1 VPYRRY
7 SGQNCSI
14 ADALGV
20 VGERWTLLIM
30 REVLLGRRRFADI
43 RDETG
48 AATNILSDRLQTLVS
63 HELLTRERYG
73 EHPDAFEYRPT
84 KKGDDTWPVIAAL
97 LAWGDAYGSV
107 GGSPRVIVH
116 TSCGHDADLRLH
128 CSHCG
133 EPVDTSE
140 LVTRPGPGAND
151 KQRADGML
159 PSSSRSA

>member
-1 VPYRRY
+1 VPYRPY
-7 SGQNCSI
+7 SEQNCSI
-14 ADALGV
+14 ADALAV
-20 VGERWTLLIM
+20 LGERWTLLIM

-48 AATNILSDRLQTLVS
+48 VATNILSDRLQTLVG

-73 EHPDAFEYRPT
+73 EHPEAFEYRTT
-84 KKGDDTWPVIAAL
+84 KKGDDTWPVLAAL

-116 TSCGHDADLRLH
+116 TRCGHDADLRLH

-133 EPVDTSE
+133 EPVTTSE

-159 PSSSRSA
+159 PSSRRWT